1 MFVFC
6 LLVILANKWLIKIS
20 DCLMLNVIALK
31 THTIC
36 ELLRFHPHFTEIYC
50 LFETEGK
57 LMIKMPAINRAKGSL
72 LIKSLYNVRECLLY
86 LINAWCSLFNLFY
99 INAGIK
105 SALQLI

>member
-1 MFVFC
+1 
-6 LLVILANKWLIKIS
+6 
-20 DCLMLNVIALK
+20 MLNVIVLK

-36 ELLRFHPHFTEIYC
+36 ELLRFHLHFTEIYC

-99 INAGIK
+99 TTAGIK